1 MGEMFNGCTSLQ
13 TIYVGNGWST
23 VAVVASA
30 DMFKNCTSLVGGKGT
45 TYDDSHTD
53 KTYAHIDGA
62 PSNPGYFTDKN
73 GLEPYACYTS
83 SNTTLTFYCD
93 NQRSSRPGTTYDLN
107 TGSNEPDW
115 YADGTYEHVTH
126 AVFVPSF
133 DNARPTTTFSWFCD
147 MQNLQTITGMNYLN
161 TSEVTNMGWMF
172 TRCSSLNSLDL
183 SGFNTSGVTIDVGYG
198 WSTDA
203 VTHSSNMFFHCTF
216 LVGGQGTTYNASH
229 IDKTYAR
236 IDGGPRNPG
245 YLTGKD
251 NAMRGDVDG
260 NIDVNMDD
268 LTTLIN
274 YLLTS
279 NSAGINTAN
288 AASCDSPSSTTV
300 TMDDLTAL
308 INYLLNNSWQ

>member
-1 MGEMFNGCTSLQ
+1 MESMFYHC
-13 TIYVGNGWST
+13 
-23 VAVVASA
+23 A
-30 DMFKNCTSLVGGKGT
+30 
-45 TYDDSHTD
+45 
-53 KTYAHIDGA
+53 
-62 PSNPGYFTDKN
+62 
-73 GLEPYACYTS
+73 
-83 SNTTLTFYCD
+83 
-93 NQRSSRPGTTYDLN
+93 
-107 TGSNEPDW
+107 
-115 YADGTYEHVTH
+115 
-126 AVFVPSF
+126 
-133 DNARPTTTFSWFCD
+133 
-147 MQNLQTITGMNYLN
+147 NL
-161 TSEVTNMGWMF
+161 
-172 TRCSSLNSLDL
+172 RA
-183 SGFNTSGVTIDVGYG
+183 IDVGYG